1 LKLIPVKEFPWAA
14 QVLYELLKV
23 RAPEEN
29 ISHRVMPSYEE
40 HINFFESNPYDAW
53 YLIEKEFCTE
63 YFGAIYINRGE
74 IGIHLFPQH
83 RNKGYE
89 IIAIRMLFA
98 KCALE
103 RYFINVAVDNR
114 ALADAAKYLGGK
126 MIQVTYEIKNE
137 RA

>member
-1 LKLIPVKEFPWAA
+1 MKLIPVKEFPWAA
-14 QVLYELLKV
+14 QVLYDLLKV

-53 YLIEKEFCTE
+53 YLIEKDPAE
-63 YFGAIYINRGE
+63 YLGAIYIKNGE
-74 IGIHLFPQH
+74 IGVHLFPQH
-83 RNKGYE
+83 RSTGYE
-89 IIAIRMLFA
+89 YAAIALLMSIHP
-98 KCALE
+98 LE
-103 RYFINVAVDNR
+103 RYHINIGANNDVLKDI
-114 ALADAAKYLGGK
+114 AKCLGGR